1 MGIGMGMGI
10 ARRYLAD
17 WSAKMKTFL
26 AGDDG
31 VLGSAD
37 DRRCSLVA
45 ATCNAGHAS
54 MAHPAAPRTACSVP
68 ALRCCAT
75 RRLP

>member
-1 MGIGMGMGI
+1 MGLGLGI

-37 DRRCSLVA
+37 DRRYPLVGGSNVPRRPCQHGASSCA
-45 ATCNAGHAS
+45 AHGVLGTGVA
-54 MAHPAAPRTACSVP
+54 M
-68 ALRCCAT
+68 LRDH